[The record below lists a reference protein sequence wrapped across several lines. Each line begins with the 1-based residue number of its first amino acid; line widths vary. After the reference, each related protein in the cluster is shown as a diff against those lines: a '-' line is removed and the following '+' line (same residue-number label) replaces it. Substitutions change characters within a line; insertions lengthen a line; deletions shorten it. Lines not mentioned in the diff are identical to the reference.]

1 METEYKSTYEELDLQ
16 VQNFTL
22 DLLNQCRTSEEVR
35 SLLNSTEMTDEN
47 TNSFPLLQVAL
58 QMEQKKFVSHP
69 KCQAQVSAL
78 WFSGLTGMRHL
89 NRFEF
94 LLLSIPLGMIFL
106 PILSLVFIF
115 VPSKARL

>member
-1 METEYKSTYEELDLQ
+1 MNINESTITLYHFEQSTYEELDLQ

-58 QMEQKKFVSHP
+58 QMEQKKVLIFFYKDVCKYVLIILKVKGVFV
-69 KCQAQVSAL
+69 KQIVL
-78 WFSGLTGMRHL
+78 LLKRHL
-89 NRFEF
+89 
-94 LLLSIPLGMIFL
+94 
-106 PILSLVFIF
+106 
-115 VPSKARL
+115 